1 MHKQLVTVVVG
12 AMLFS
17 SAQAASTSNT
27 TKAGLGPVKFTS
39 SYITVQAGDHQATSP
54 RPSALLLL
62 SVGLFGIVAVAR
74 REPT

>member
-17 SAQAASTSNT
+17 SAQAASTINS
-27 TKAGLGPVKFTS
+27 TKAGLDPVEFTS
-39 SYITVQAGDHQATSP
+39 SYIAVQSGGHRETSP